1 MSIQGAVN
9 AAVSAP
15 GNIHIKKNIAQ
26 DLARDLAGE
35 QATNLAYQQATEI
48 FRRQA
53 DGYAPTAQQIEKFEQ
68 TLKEVP
74 VKNREMFT
82 RSAGAVKD
90 MSETIRTQKSTIRT
104 QRSTI
109 HNQAERIVG
118 AYQAA
123 INKKSM
129 SRALWGKSAEELRA
143 EAQTSIYAQGVK
155 LAKEEMKN
163 GKSQTT

>member
-15 GNIHIKKNIAQ
+15 GNIHIKKNLAQ
-26 DLARDLAGE
+26 ELARDLAGE

-48 FRRQA
+48 FKRQA
-53 DGYAPTAQQIEKFEQ
+53 AGYAATAQQTEEFKQ

-74 VKNREMFT
+74 IKNRDMFT
-82 RSAGAVKD
+82 QSAGAVEG
-90 MSETIRTQKSTIRT
+90 MSETIRT

-109 HNQAERIVG
+109 QNQAERILG

-155 LAKEEMKN
+155 SAKEEMKN